1 MEDDV
6 LRVSKIEGYAPG
18 SIIEIQNVLLIGNLL
33 FTLVGRPLVHNAKV
47 LLRIEE

>member
-18 SIIEIQNVLLIGNLL
+18 SLIEIDEVLLIGTKNFSLI
-33 FTLVGRPLVHNAKV
+33 GRPIV
-47 LLRIEE
+47 